1 MSKHNMPFP
10 RSGGA
15 YQHDAASNSLQRV
28 DEATGDGSG
37 SAAAPLPASAYAS
50 DSTPMASEPA
60 VHTPVKRAGKAVKT
74 TKTRK

>member
-1 MSKHNMPFP
+1 MSKHRMPFP

-28 DEATGDGSG
+28 DETTVD
-37 SAAAPLPASAYAS
+37 SAAAVPPSVADAPAKGAAL
-50 DSTPMASEPA
+50 
-60 VHTPVKRAGKAVKT
+60 HNPVKRAGKAVKT